1 MPPPY
6 IYIERNG
13 IGRFLSAKQNPGVS
27 RMMNVIWLA
36 MIGIGILSAA
46 FHGNMDAINQ
56 AVITNTQEAVVF
68 AIGLTGIMSVWLG
81 LMKVAEKSGLI
92 HQIGKAVSP
101 IMRILFPEVPENHPA
116 MTSIMMNM
124 IANMFGAG
132 NSATALGIKAM
143 EQLQQLNPYKE
154 RAMNAMCMFLVINMS
169 SVQLIPLSVLKIRAD
184 AGSANPSEIIGTSL
198 IATIASTA
206 AGILA
211 CKIMERK

>member
-1 MPPPY
+1 
-6 IYIERNG
+6 
-13 IGRFLSAKQNPGVS
+13 
-27 RMMNVIWLA
+27 MMNAIWVA
-36 MIGIGILSAA
+36 MIGIGIIAAA
-46 FHGNMDAINQ
+46 FRGNMDAINQ
-56 AVITNTQEAVVF
+56 VVITNTQEAVVF

-81 LMKVAEKSGLI
+81 LMKVAERSGLI
-92 HQIGKAVSP
+92 HRMGKAASP

-143 EQLQQLNPYKE
+143 EQLQELNPDKE

-198 IATIASTA
+198 IATIASTV

-211 CKIMERK
+211 CKIMERKS

>member
-1 MPPPY
+1 
-6 IYIERNG
+6 
-13 IGRFLSAKQNPGVS
+13 
-27 RMMNVIWLA
+27 MNVIWLA